1 MNLLVKHRK
10 NLLNST
16 TLMVLSLLA
25 WYNRD
30 SKKLILSANRLGR
43 FPSANNSNY
52 YSSCICNLH
61 SRLIPPQH
69 GPQIPVF
76 PAFNKKRN
84 ARLGLLLLLGDA
96 RRCYSALCMMAPYQR
111 YCRAIL
117 CSRYQN
123 IILYGGG
130 IYHFPENLGDVIT
143 GSLYSTGYVIQ
154 PVYRYDAY
162 DVFWCEGGNCWIYCT
177 P

>member
-1 MNLLVKHRK
+1 MNLLVKHR
-10 NLLNST
+10 NNFLDST
-16 TLMVLSLLA
+16 TSMVLSLLA
-25 WYNRD
+25 WYNRN
-30 SKKLILSANRLGR
+30 SKKTDFYQLIVLDD
-43 FPSANNSNY
+43 FPQQTTMITIQIASVK
-52 YSSCICNLH
+52 LH

-84 ARLGLLLLLGDA
+84 ARLGLLLLLEDA

-130 IYHFPENLGDVIT
+130 IYHFPGNFGDVIT

-154 PVYRYDAY
+154 PVYRYDA
-162 DVFWCEGGNCWIYCT
+162 
-177 P
+177 

>member
-1 MNLLVKHRK
+1 MIIIQVASVK
-10 NLLNST
+10 
-16 TLMVLSLLA
+16 
-25 WYNRD
+25 
-30 SKKLILSANRLGR
+30 
-43 FPSANNSNY
+43 
-52 YSSCICNLH
+52 LH

-130 IYHFPENLGDVIT
+130 IYHFPGNFGDVIT
-143 GSLYSTGYVIQ
+143 GSLYQLAMSFSQCTDMMHIMCF
-154 PVYRYDAY
+154 
-162 DVFWCEGGNCWIYCT
+162 DVKVENCYCT